1 MHLHTINYFF
11 KSKIAKNIILIML
24 HPLIYWILRSPLIHD
39 IVGYDH
45 RKDSL
50 QVNQPIPVWGLHSGW
65 NKDTF
70 GCEFQCSR

>member
-1 MHLHTINYFF
+1 
-11 KSKIAKNIILIML
+11 ML

-50 QVNQPIPVWGLHSGW
+50 QVNQPIPCRGLTQRLEQRHIW
-65 NKDTF
+65 L
-70 GCEFQCSR
+70 